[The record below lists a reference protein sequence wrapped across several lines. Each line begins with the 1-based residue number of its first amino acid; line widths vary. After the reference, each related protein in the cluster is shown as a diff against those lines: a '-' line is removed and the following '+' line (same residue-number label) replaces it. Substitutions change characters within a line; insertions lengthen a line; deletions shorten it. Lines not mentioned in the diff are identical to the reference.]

1 MISPLPPPPSCLG
14 PLALRLALG
23 PWRADLLPCSS
34 TSSAGSGALNGA
46 TLKQVIL
53 SLFNLSAFLRTAA
66 ALQLTYC
73 KLERAP
79 VTSRLATS
87 AAWFGASGTQAY
99 NGGMRRRVCLWP
111 AAVPFFWHLLLAAS
125 AAELASMFFED
136 DLEPPQSAYQMWDSA
151 TNSAADPNTTIHIA
165 GRSQVVAP
173 GIQEWKNSSGSLLG
187 SALFYVLPKLLSRKE
202 VKRIRALVQDDPFD
216 VDTDSVDGQWTHE
229 LYLESNGSFD
239 NAARLV
245 GKADAL
251 SPEVAAKRRALRR
264 QVGAITQRIVRE
276 RVAPLVRARYP
287 RLCGRSVARAC
298 TLCHS
303 LVRRYLPDERRSHG
317 LHFDL
322 QSAVTVVVSL
332 SEHRLVE
339 VRWRHSSPYWSPLW
353 NF

>member
-1 MISPLPPPPSCLG
+1 MAC
-14 PLALRLALG
+14 
-23 PWRADLLPCSS
+23 
-34 TSSAGSGALNGA
+34 
-46 TLKQVIL
+46 
-53 SLFNLSAFLRTAA
+53 
-66 ALQLTYC
+66 
-73 KLERAP
+73 
-79 VTSRLATS
+79 
-87 AAWFGASGTQAY
+87 FGASGTQPY

-136 DLEPPQSAYQMWDSA
+136 DLEPPRPAYQMWDSA

-276 RVAPLVRARYP
+276 RVAPLVRVRYP

-332 SEHRLVE
+332 SEYRLVE
-339 VRWRHSSPYWSPLW
+339 VRWRHSSP
-353 NF
+353 